1 MAPPRDPEDERTD
14 PNLDEIEPE
23 APSPTA
29 PPVETPQ
36 LFPLTRDVAA
46 RGARVRFVEIG
57 EGPPVLMIHGY
68 LANHATWD
76 HLLDSFGTRF
86 RTIAPDLP
94 GFGDSEKPSPSRYA
108 YNADAFAESLVD
120 LVAALGLGRVAVC
133 GHDLGGSVAL
143 TMAARHPSI
152 VQRLVLVDPLVYPHR
167 TDVYSRVATTPIVG
181 PITFKQ
187 LSGRGLF
194 TRYFKSRNYAAPEAA
209 PAGKVDRF
217 FEHFNAPAARESAYA
232 TLESLDDTR
241 TLVALLPRVSV
252 PTLVFWGRHDRLLPL
267 DHGRRLVRELPNAT
281 LEILEAGHSPHEERA
296 AEFEAKATAFLSGTP
311 KTRGRTTAPSKRR
324 ERP

>member
-1 MAPPRDPEDERTD
+1 MAAPRDPDDERSD
-14 PNLDEIEPE
+14 ANLEEIEHD
-23 APSPTA
+23 APSPTI
-29 PPVETPQ
+29 PPVEPQ
-36 LFPLTRDVAA
+36 RIFPLTRDVAA

-68 LANHATWD
+68 LANHAAWD
-76 HLLDSFGTRF
+76 HLLDSFGKRF

-120 LVAALGLGRVAVC
+120 LVAALGLGRVAVV

-152 VQRLVLVDPLVYPHR
+152 VQRLVLVDPLVYPHQA
-167 TDVYSRVATTPIVG
+167 DVYSRVATTPVVG

-187 LSGRGLF
+187 LSGRGIF
-194 TRYFKSRNYAAPEAA
+194 TRYFKGRNYATPEAA
-209 PAGKVDRF
+209 PHGKVDRF

-232 TLESLDDTR
+232 TLESL
-241 TLVALLPRVSV
+241 
-252 PTLVFWGRHDRLLPL
+252 
-267 DHGRRLVRELPNAT
+267 
-281 LEILEAGHSPHEERA
+281 
-296 AEFEAKATAFLSGTP
+296 
-311 KTRGRTTAPSKRR
+311 
-324 ERP
+324 